1 MTPSVKHRVLGA
13 ILSVVVIAAAG
24 AAAAPAP
31 DLAQV
36 VKDRQALMR
45 QQFRDLKTI
54 KGYLDGKGDQTAAAA
69 AADELT
75 RTVPK
80 VPDMFPPGSDM
91 VPPKGKFRAK
101 PAVWSDKDKFLAA
114 QKKVVDQIGVLD
126 AAVKGGDKP
135 KITAAF
141 NDVDGCDACHKDFRE
156 KIQ

>member
-1 MTPSVKHRVLGA
+1 MTPFIKHRVLGA
-13 ILSVVVIAAAG
+13 ILTVVVIMAAG
-24 AAAAPAP
+24 AAATPAP

-36 VKDRQALMR
+36 VKNRQALMR

-54 KGYLDGKGDQTAAAA
+54 KDYLDGKGDQAAAVA

-80 VPDMFPPGSDM
+80 VPDMFPPGTEM
-91 VPPKGKFRAK
+91 AAPKGKFRPK
-101 PAVWSDKDKFLAA
+101 PAVWTDKEKFAAA
-114 QKKVVDQIGVLD
+114 QKTVVDQIGVLA
-126 AAVKGGDKP
+126 AAVKAGDKP

>member
-1 MTPSVKHRVLGA
+1 MRPSVKHRVLGA
-13 ILSVVVIAAAG
+13 ILSVTVIAAAG
-24 AAAAPAP
+24 AAAAPAL

-54 KGYLDGKGDQTAAAA
+54 KEYLDGKGDQAAAAA

-91 VPPKGKFRAK
+91 AAPKGKFRPK
-101 PAVWSDKDKFLAA
+101 PAVWSDPDKFVAA
-114 QKKVVDQIGVLD
+114 QKKVVGQIGVLA
-126 AAVKGGDKP
+126 AAVKSGDKQ